1 MDKYKLIIYSLLVLT
16 FIFCVIAIIFTIMNY
31 TNIDNQIIS
40 DNQKNY
46 NTLDTLIKNF

>member
-1 MDKYKLIIYSLLVLT
+1 MDKYKLVIYSLLILT

-31 TNIDNQIIS
+31 NNIDNQIVS

-46 NTLDTLIKNF
+46 NTLNDIIENF